1 MIPTVNPHLLDTAT
15 PPIPEAKA
23 WLARYAGECGPK
35 IDLSQAVPGELP
47 PAAMLDALARAA
59 ENGDAASYG
68 PILGDTALRAAYAA
82 EVARIYGGQVAAD
95 DIAIT
100 AGCNLAFVVAAM
112 AAAKAGDAVLL
123 PAPWYFNHAMTLNL
137 LGIEARVLPCQAENG
152 FVPDVD
158 DAERLIDHR
167 VRAIVLVTPNNPT
180 GAIYPPAVIARFADL
195 ARRRGL
201 WLILDETYRDFLP
214 DGIDRAH
221 DLFARGSQARGHVL
235 QLYSFSKAYGI
246 PGHRLGA
253 MVLPR
258 PLVPEVAKILDCL
271 QICAPR
277 VSQIASAWAIDGL
290 TSYRNSN
297 RREIARRG
305 AAFRSVLASSNN
317 WRIDALGAYFAYVRH
332 PFDGVPAPVVAE
344 RLAVERGVLMLPG
357 GYFGP
362 EQDRHVRVAIANVS
376 VDAIAMLGDRLA
388 GFSL

>member
-1 MIPTVNPHLLDTAT
+1 MTPAINPRVVDTGT
-15 PPIPEAKA
+15 PPIPAAKA
-23 WLARYAGECGPK
+23 WLAHYSGTYGPR
-35 IDLSQAVPGELP
+35 IDLSQAVPGEPP
-47 PAAMLDALARAA
+47 PAAMLDALGRAA
-59 ENGDAASYG
+59 ADGAAAAYG
-68 PILGDTALRAAYAA
+68 PILGDMALREVYAA
-82 EVARIYGGQVAAD
+82 DVARTYGGRVDPD

-112 AAAKAGDAVLL
+112 ALAKAGDVVLL

-137 LGIEARVLPCQAENG
+137 LGVEPRALACRAENG
-152 FVPDVD
+152 FVPDAD
-158 DAERLIDHR
+158 DAERLIDPR
-167 VRAIVLVTPNNPT
+167 VRAVVLVTPNNPT
-180 GAIYPPAVIARFADL
+180 GAIYPAAAIARFAEL
-195 ARRRGL
+195 AQRRGL

-221 DLFARGSQARGHVL
+221 DLFTPGPEAREHMI

-246 PGHRLGA
+246 PSHRLGA

-258 PLVPEVAKILDCL
+258 ALVPEVAKILDCV

-277 VSQIASAWAIDGL
+277 VPQIACTWAIDGL
-290 TSYRNSN
+290 ASCRESN

-305 AAFRSVLASSNN
+305 VAFRSVLAGTND
-317 WRIDALGAYFAYVRH
+317 WRIEALGAYFAYVRH

-344 RLAVERGVLMLPG
+344 RLAVERGVLTLPG

-362 EQDRHVRVAIANVS
+362 DQDQHVRVAIANVG